1 MKRQLVK
8 ICVVAFVATMAS
20 CGAKKAIVNT
30 APKPAPTP
38 APVQQQAAPARKLA
52 FVQSVSDRQLYQK
65 NIVGSLSFSLK
76 AGSKDISVPGSL
88 HMRKDEVIR
97 LQLFIPL
104 LGSEVGRLEFTPS
117 YVLVIDRIHKEYV
130 KAAYNQL
137 DFLRENGLDFYSLQ
151 ALFWNQLLLPGTQ
164 KVSETDLNRFEANLE
179 TAGTTVP
186 VTYRNGKMTFQW
198 NASRQDSKIESA
210 IVNYQSAT
218 HGMSQLVWKY
228 ANFKP
233 VGVKY
238 FPAWQQFSF
247 TTSAV
252 QSRKNATVT
261 LDMDKLTTDSDWETL
276 TTVSDRY
283 KQVDAREALDK
294 LLKM

>member
-1 MKRQLVK
+1 
-8 ICVVAFVATMAS
+8 
-20 CGAKKAIVNT
+20 
-30 APKPAPTP
+30 
-38 APVQQQAAPARKLA
+38 
-52 FVQSVSDRQLYQK
+52 
-65 NIVGSLSFSLK
+65 
-76 AGSKDISVPGSL
+76 
-88 HMRKDEVIR
+88 
-97 LQLFIPL
+97 
-104 LGSEVGRLEFTPS
+104 
-117 YVLVIDRIHKEYV
+117 
-130 KAAYNQL
+130 
-137 DFLRENGLDFYSLQ
+137 
-151 ALFWNQLLLPGTQ
+151 
-164 KVSETDLNRFEANLE
+164 
-179 TAGTTVP
+179 
-186 VTYRNGKMTFQW
+186 MTFQW